1 LLKFKLNL
9 FSSFGIN
16 VASKIDIKV
25 FLVNLC
31 IKKLTTNIRGI
42 LMNYLTFHKKFLL
55 SISFLFF
62 AISIVAQENVIEEV
76 FVTAEKRSESLQDIS
91 QAVTAISD
99 RDIESKNIES
109 FVDLSAIVPGVT
121 VSKNEGYK
129 TVISIRGVGNETN
142 QNAIAAPSVA
152 FHMDGIF
159 IASPFALQTDFID
172 VDRIEVIRGPQGT
185 LFGQNST
192 GGAINVISKKPST
205 DGNMSKYDFIL
216 GNHGLSKFRSSNNVA
231 FSQNVASRI
240 SFSKTERD
248 GFSNNVFNSQDL
260 DDANNF
266 SLRGDLLID
275 IDPSSSLRFFGQYF
289 EVDRNGSAMRGIDD
303 PTPNIRKLSQDTVS
317 RHELTSSILAAI
329 YESDLGFATLK
340 MMASVQED
348 DILVVRDNDRHNFGD
363 SVLSIPGLGTDAVY
377 QRAEFN
383 PETSLVDTTTFE
395 INLISN
401 EPILDSKLDWTIG
414 AFYMEHE
421 IENIIRGYR
430 DNDLTGRLRYLC
442 EESFANPGYC
452 YTHDYGIPGRF
463 DVFGADWDFVTNAL
477 PTRESYSIYGQGTY
491 SVRNDLRVIA
501 GMRFSEDKFK
511 TNVTNFFN
519 TETFTEEGAS
529 DETTGKITGELDIN
543 DATMAYL
550 TFARGSKPGGSN
562 LTFGFTE
569 AQDLEAGRPVAPAL
583 VFPTFQA
590 ETVDSIEF
598 GLKTD
603 LLDGRARTN
612 IAAFSYTYDNLQF
625 QATDPD
631 PYRGGVA
638 NIPESEMSGLEIE
651 FTGLLN
657 DEWVLDMNLSF
668 LSSEVTS
675 DYMVLDNV
683 DAYQYFFGQEDLRY
697 GLRENVK
704 GNELAKSP
712 EFSADIS
719 LTYETVLSSGSLFTG
734 IMQYVQR
741 GDFQQRVSNNAI
753 VDAIDSYDLLNL
765 TASID
770 FAGDKWELDFKVL
783 NVSDE
788 DGVNSSMT
796 DVFGVAATGLE
807 LIPPRQFMVRLSMS
821 Y

>member
-1 LLKFKLNL
+1 
-9 FSSFGIN
+9 
-16 VASKIDIKV
+16 
-25 FLVNLC
+25 
-31 IKKLTTNIRGI
+31 
-42 LMNYLTFHKKFLL
+42 MNYLFLNKKTLSTCLL
-55 SISFLFF
+55 LFGVSAF
-62 AISIVAQENVIEEV
+62 SQDNVIEEV

-91 QAVTAISD
+91 QAVTAIRD
-99 RDIESKNIES
+99 QDIESKNIES
-109 FVDLSAIVPGVT
+109 MVDLSAIVPGVT
-121 VSKNEGYK
+121 VAKNEGYK

-152 FHMDGIF
+152 FHLDGIF

-192 GGAINVISKKPST
+192 GGAINVISKKPSMDEYLGKSDIT
-205 DGNMSKYDFIL
+205 VGNY
-216 GNHGLSKFRSSNNVA
+216 GLTKFRTSNNIPLA
-231 FSQNVASRI
+231 SNVASRVSLAI
-240 SFSKTERD
+240 TERD
-248 GFSNNVFNSQDL
+248 GFSDNIFTGQDL
-260 DDANNF
+260 DDASSTSF
-266 SLRGDLLID
+266 RGDLLMD
-275 IDPSSSLRFFGQYF
+275 LDESSSLRLFGQFF

-303 PTPNIRKLSQDTVS
+303 PTPNIRKLSQDTIS
-317 RHELTSSILAAI
+317 KHELTSSIFAVI
-329 YESDLGFATLK
+329 YETDLGFASLK
-340 MMASVQED
+340 AMASIQED
-348 DILVVRDNDRHNFGD
+348 DILVVRDNDRHNQGD
-363 SVLSIPGLGTDAVY
+363 LVLSIPGLNPEVCVDPLPGQIGGNFGCYATY

-383 PETSLVDTTTFE
+383 PETSAVDTTTFE

-401 EPILDSKLDWTIG
+401 EPILNGRLDWTIG

-421 IENIIRGYR
+421 IKNTIRGYR
-430 DNDLTGRLRYLC
+430 DNDLTGQLRYLC
-442 EESFANPGYC
+442 GESFANPAYC

-463 DVFGADWDFVTNAL
+463 DVFGADWDFVTDAR
-477 PTRESYSIYGQGTY
+477 PTRESYSFYGQGTY
-491 SVRNDLRVIA
+491 SVSDEFRLVA
-501 GMRFSEDKFK
+501 GMRYSEDTFE
-511 TNVTNFFN
+511 TNVINFFN
-519 TETFTEEGAS
+519 VESFTEKGTS
-529 DETTGKITGELDIN
+529 DETTGKITGELDLS
-543 DATMAYL
+543 DSAMAYL
-550 TFARGSKPGGSN
+550 SFARGFKPGGSN

-569 AQDLEAGRPVAPAL
+569 AEDAAAGRPLAPAL
-583 VFPTFQA
+583 VFPKFES

-603 LLDGRARTN
+603 LMDGRARAN
-612 IAAFSYTYDNLQF
+612 IAVFSYTYENLQF

-638 NIPESEMSGLEIE
+638 NIPESEMSGLEVE
-651 FTGLLN
+651 FKGLLT
-657 DEWVLDMNLSF
+657 DSLVLDMNLSF
-668 LSSEVTS
+668 LDSEVTS

-697 GLRENVK
+697 VLRENVK

-719 LTYETVLSSGSLFTG
+719 LTYETALASGSIFTG
-734 IMQYVQR
+734 IVQYIQR
-741 GDFQQRVSNNAI
+741 GDFQQRVSNNSI
-753 VDAIDSYDLLNL
+753 VDAIDSYDLINL

-770 FAGDKWELDFKVL
+770 FVGDKWGLDFKIL
-783 NVSDE
+783 NATDE